1 MADFDHITKAQQQM
15 LLEDLHTFND
25 ADWAAVTVCDPWT
38 PRQLVA
44 HLTSMNNQ
52 TRGNFLQGLIRN
64 RFDFDAFLASD
75 MKRFD
80 TGSNADILSAFEH
93 SVKNWKRPPLPK
105 MVPPTESMIHADD
118 IRRATGRPRR
128 VDPEHVLPLLP
139 MYAKSAAP
147 VRGKE
152 RTPGL
157 RFRATD
163 VEWVH
168 GDGPE
173 VAGPAFDLLLAI
185 GGRGVGLR
193 SCEGDGVETMRSRC
207 TEA

>member
-1 MADFDHITKAQQQM
+1 VADFDDITKAQQQM
-15 LLEDLHTFND
+15 LVEDLQSFTD
-25 ADWAAVTVCDPWT
+25 EDWSATTVCDPWT

-44 HLTSMNNQ
+44 HLTALNQ
-52 TRGNFLQGLIRN
+52 QTLGNFVLGMVRN
-64 RFDFDAFLASD
+64 RFDFDAFLGQD
-75 MKRFD
+75 MKRYD
-80 TGSNADILSAFEH
+80 TGTNADILAAFER
-93 SVKNWKRPPLPK
+93 SVADWKRPPLPR

-128 VDPEHVLPLLP
+128 VEPEHVRPFLPL
-139 MYAKSAAP
+139 YAKSGTP

-163 VEWVH
+163 VEWVQ

-173 VAGPAFDLLLAI
+173 VAGPAFDLLLAM
-185 GGRGVGLR
+185 GGRGAALD
-193 SCEGDGVETMRSRC
+193 SCDGDGVSILHGRC
-207 TEA
+207 S